1 MKLLGWFAIGL
12 LVGLFSRAALAIETK
27 HDKDVRE
34 CSQRADAHLSTAK
47 LKHPADVNKV
57 KLAEI
62 NKCMAG
68 RGYAVGKIREK

>member
-12 LVGLFSRAALAIETK
+12 LLGLFVTAALAIETK

-34 CSQRADAHLSTAK
+34 CKERADAHLSTAK
-47 LKHPADVNKV
+47 LKHPGDVSKV
-57 KLAEI
+57 KMAEL